1 MGEKMTLEHIFS
13 KGYSMETNLYFRT
26 IFFRCIYI
34 SKMNLVAKF
43 QFNIIYS
50 SSFIPKRKF
59 SKLLCLQNKVI
70 SERNNIL
77 S

>member
-26 IFFRCIYI
+26 IFSRCIDI
-34 SKMNLVAKF
+34 SKIYLVAKL
-43 QFNIIYS
+43 QFNSIYS
-50 SSFIPKRKF
+50 FSLIPKRKF
-59 SKLLCLQNKVI
+59 FKLLCLQNKLI